1 VWEQTRGRLVLGSS
15 NGIRDVDLAG
25 QPQPA
30 PLATVDANRG
40 LAGIDGTIAT
50 ATGIALGSGRETTLL
65 LGDLTFLHDA
75 GSLLL
80 GSDEPEPDLRI
91 VVLNDS
97 GGAIFGLLEHG
108 AFTEPGAAGGY
119 GAAVER
125 LFGTPHT
132 ADIRSLAAA
141 YGVAYSRA
149 GTTAELAAALA
160 APLKGRSIVEVRT
173 DRASLRALHGRI
185 KAAVG
190 EAAARVLAAA

>member
-1 VWEQTRGRLVLGSS
+1 MAARPRPAGPGLLQRHPRRGPRRAAASG
-15 NGIRDVDLAG
+15 
-25 QPQPA
+25 
-30 PLATVDANRG
+30 
-40 LAGIDGTIAT
+40 DGTIAT

-80 GSDEPEPDLRI
+80 GSGEAEPDLRI

-108 AFTEPGAAGGY
+108 KVEADGGY

-125 LFGTPHT
+125 LFATPHS
-132 ADIRSLAAA
+132 ADIKGLAAA
-141 YGVAYSRA
+141 YGVAYSLA
-149 GTTAELAAALA
+149 GTTADLAAALNS
-160 APLKGRSIVEVRT
+160 PLKGRSIVEVRT
-173 DRASLRALHGRI
+173 DRHGLRALHGRI

-190 EAAARVLAAA
+190 EAAGVRLDAWYRAQ